1 MKQVIQKLHT
11 QRGASLLVALVFF
24 LVCAMVAAVI
34 LGSATTNTLKIQQR
48 KEEKQVYN
56 SVSSAAKFLRDTMN
70 TISMEGSETAVHYG
84 CNDYAPDQYH
94 VLIGMSPEQEVDAA
108 AATPVVAKQSDETVE
123 NDVLIDLLRQGVQK
137 VYQSKLE
144 MASNEKVAFDG
155 WSESFVID
163 DGLCQVTVQVSIKSD
178 YTVTFQL
185 APSDPQQ
192 QDFYNMILTCEGKS
206 EVEVHSDAPTCT
218 HTVTLQDLFSGE
230 ETATQSDFTGT
241 RRTNVTVISW
251 ENGVI
256 YKGGSSNG

>member
-1 MKQVIQKLHT
+1 MKQAYRKLHT

-48 KEEKQVYN
+48 REKKQVYN

-70 TISMEGSETAVHYG
+70 TVSMEGSETAVHYG

-94 VLIGMSPEQEVDAA
+94 VLIGMSPEQEADAA
-108 AATPVVAKQSDETVE
+108 AAAPVIAKQSGEAVE
-123 NDVLIDLLRQGVQK
+123 NDALIDLLRQGVQN

-144 MASNEKVAFDG
+144 LASDEKVSFYE
-155 WSESFVID
+155 WSESFVVD
-163 DGLCQVTVQVSIKSD
+163 DGLCQVTVKVSIKND
-178 YTVTFQL
+178 YTLTFRL
-185 APSDPQQ
+185 APSDAAQ
-192 QDFYNMILTCEGKS
+192 QDLYNMTLTCEGKS
-206 EVEVHSDAPTCT
+206 EVETQSDTPTCT
-218 HTVTLQDLFSGE
+218 HMVTLQDLLGGGQ
-230 ETATQSDFTGT
+230 TTTQNDFTGT
-241 RRTNVTVISW
+241 RRTNVTIIRW